1 MGARH
6 VNPLHRRLLR
16 LETVGGRHVF
26 AHLSDNELDTRLRA
40 ELAEW
45 LRTEPDACP
54 PAVRAEVAAFL
65 GVTDAG
71 P

>member
-1 MGARH
+1 MNLLR
-6 VNPLHRRLLR
+6 RRLLR
-16 LETVGGRHVF
+16 LETVNGRHVF

-45 LRTEPDACP
+45 LRDDPDACP

-65 GVTDAG
+65 GKTDAE

>member
-1 MGARH
+1 MSA
-6 VNPLHRRLLR
+6 LHRRLLR
-16 LETVGGRHVF
+16 LETVNDRHTF
-26 AHLSDNELDTRLRA
+26 AHLSDDELGTRLRA